1 MQKKKSTRPNLD
13 RDLVNT
19 LQSYKLRRRRF
30 CKHCGALGCDVCFYV
45 LNCCQSVGISV
56 LAVRALAKDE
66 LLNFTRGRFRQWP
79 EHYMSGTFVM
89 GKIIPT
95 EVDYFPF
102 YRPC

>member
-1 MQKKKSTRPNLD
+1 M
-13 RDLVNT
+13 
-19 LQSYKLRRRRF
+19 
-30 CKHCGALGCDVCFYV
+30 
-45 LNCCQSVGISV
+45 

-102 YRPC
+102 YGPC